1 MKSLF
6 LATDNQTVIDRINRL
21 SANSA
26 PLWGKM
32 SVSQMLA
39 HCQQPLKIAFG
50 EIKTT
55 RRTLIGFLFGG
66 WAKKQFMSGKPIQKN
81 LPTDAK
87 FVIVDDRNFEQEKKR
102 LQDYLNRFAKE
113 GKQCIINQPHPF
125 FGKMTPEEW
134 DILTQAHLDHHLKQ
148 FGV

>member
-6 LATDNQTVIDRINRL
+6 VPADNQTIIDRINRL
-21 SANSA
+21 NANSQ

-32 SVSQMLA
+32 TVSQMLT

-50 EIKTT
+50 EVKTT
-55 RRTLIGFLFGG
+55 RRTLVGFLFGG

-81 LPTDAK
+81 LPTDAN
-87 FVIVDDRNFEQEKKR
+87 FVVADDRNFEQEKKH

-113 GKQCIINQPHPF
+113 GKQCIIDQPHPF

>member
-6 LATDNQTVIDRINRL
+6 LATDNQTIIDRINRL
-21 SANSA
+21 SANSS

-32 SVSQMLA
+32 TVSQMLA

-50 EIKTT
+50 EVKTT
-55 RRTLIGFLFGG
+55 RRTLVGFLFGG

-87 FVIVDDRNFEQEKKR
+87 FVIAELVSALE
-102 LQDYLNRFAKE
+102 YLHKH
-113 GKQCIINQPHPF
+113 GI
-125 FGKMTPEEW
+125 
-134 DILTQAHLDHHLKQ
+134 AHRDLKPANIFVTSSGHLLL
-148 FGV
+148 VSNS